1 MLPSSCTF
9 GAKFLV
15 ICVIK
20 LYEKDL
26 TLQEGAK
33 MTHSRDEHDSLG
45 VIKIPAEA
53 LYGAQT
59 YRAVLNYPISGR
71 TAHPALIR
79 AYLRIKSAAATA
91 NHASKVLE
99 AENLKLITEAV
110 SDLLKIAVIQWPQI
124 FPVDPYQAGAG
135 TSQNMN
141 INEVV
146 ANMANKKAKKPL
158 GTYSPIH
165 PNDHVNRSQSTN
177 DTFPTAM
184 RLAILETS
192 KDLVTELEKLSE
204 TLKLKA
210 EKWRIIPKSART
222 HLQDAVPMT
231 LGQEFAAYSLTV
243 KKCAKWVEGG
253 RDQLREL
260 GIGGSAAGTGLTVPK
275 GYPKAIVAELEK
287 LTGEK
292 LHLAINLCEA
302 MQSQSSV
309 TYYSSMLRVTAL
321 EMTRICNDLR
331 LMASGPLTGLAEIL
345 LPAVQ
350 PGSSIMPG
358 KVNPS
363 ILEMANQTWFSVL
376 GFDQTVAF
384 SGQAGQLELNVMMPM
399 MAYSMLE
406 ATQVAT
412 HSTRILREKCLDGL
426 EPNEAKLRRYF
437 ENTPQ
442 IATVLSPKLGYEKTA
457 DLVKESLERGI
468 SVIEL
473 VREQKL
479 IPEEELKLL
488 LDIRALTGI

>member
-1 MLPSSCTF
+1 
-9 GAKFLV
+9 
-15 ICVIK
+15 
-20 LYEKDL
+20 
-26 TLQEGAK
+26 
-33 MTHSRDEHDSLG
+33 MTPYRDEHDSLG
-45 VIKIPAEA
+45 VIQIPAQA

-59 YRAVLNYPISGR
+59 YRAVQNYPISGR

-79 AYLRIKSAAATA
+79 SYLRIKSAAATA
-91 NHASKVLE
+91 NHACKVLDTDKM
-99 AENLKLITEAV
+99 KLITDAV
-110 SDLLKIAVIQWPQI
+110 SELNKIPQAEWPQI

-146 ANMANKKAKKPL
+146 ANMANKRDGKPL

-177 DTFPTAM
+177 DSFPTAM

-192 KDLVTELEKLSE
+192 KDLVTALENLSAV
-204 TLKLKA
+204 LKLKA
-210 EKWRIIPKSART
+210 DKWMLIPKSART

-243 KKCAKWVEGG
+243 KKCAKWIEEG

-275 GYPKAIVAELEK
+275 EYSKEIVSELER

-292 LHLAINLCEA
+292 LHVATNLCEA
-302 MQSQSSV
+302 MQSQSPV

-345 LPAVQ
+345 LPTVQ

-376 GFDQTVAF
+376 GYDQTVAF

-406 ATQVAT
+406 ATQVAA
-412 HSTRILREKCLDGL
+412 HSTRILKEKCLDGL
-426 EPNEAKLRRYF
+426 EPNEPKLRRYF
-437 ENTPQ
+437 ESTPQ
-442 IATVLSPKLGYEKTA
+442 IATALSPKLGYEKTA
-457 DLVKESLERGI
+457 SLVKESLELGL

-473 VREQKL
+473 VRERKL

-488 LDIRALTGI
+488 LDTRALTGI